1 MEMDI
6 ISQTVPYST
15 TPIAMIIIPPLE
27 MLARIPLLD
36 WNGTEFLLFYIV
48 ALIVIGLWTV
58 RRAHRSLHRYDNPRE
73 HALLADPFEVA
84 YLSAGPD
91 RVTQLA
97 ISRLIHRKLV
107 LWKSGFWKSSL
118 VANPNGPG
126 VPVDLLEPERVLLG
140 RIQAFGPKGMPVKAA
155 ASSVFPTLRPIE
167 VRLALLGLRPT
178 EEERK
183 SATTTTNLPLL
194 LLVLLG
200 AAKVGIGFMRDKPV
214 LFLILLLALTLIVM
228 VSMPGLV
235 PRLTPSGERM
245 LEKMR
250 LKNETARHGARVDD
264 LAEMGMF
271 SHSVALFGPVAVAM
285 LPGFGAIHQ
294 EIERLKAQAA
304 AVTGSGCSGGVSSGC
319 GGGGCGSSGSGGGS
333 GCGSSGCGGC
343 GGGD

>member
-6 ISQTVPYST
+6 ISQIVPYST
-15 TPIAMIIIPPLE
+15 QPIPMIIPPLE

-36 WNGTEFLLFYIV
+36 WYGTEFLLFYIV

-58 RRAHRSLHRYDNPRE
+58 RRARRSLHCYDNPHE

-84 YLSAGPD
+84 YLTAGPD

-97 ISRLIHRKLV
+97 ISRLIHRRLV
-107 LWKSGFWKSSL
+107 SWQSGFWKSSL
-118 VANPNGPG
+118 IANQDRTG
-126 VPVDLLEPERVLLG
+126 VPSDLLEPERVLLG
-140 RIQAFGPKGMPVKAA
+140 RIQAFGAKGMPVKAA

-183 SATTTTNLPLL
+183 SATTTTTLPLL
-194 LLVLLG
+194 LLLLLG
-200 AAKVGIGFMRDKPV
+200 MVKVGIGLMRDKPV
-214 LFLILLLALTLIVM
+214 LFLVLFLVLTFIGIISMSGLI
-228 VSMPGLV
+228 

-245 LEKMR
+245 LDKMR

-304 AVTGSGCSGGVSSGC
+304 TTDASAGSTGGVSGC
-319 GGGGCGSSGSGGGS
+319 GGGGCGSNGSGGGS

>member
-15 TPIAMIIIPPLE
+15 HPIPMIIPPLE

-36 WNGTEFLLFYIV
+36 WYGTEFLLFYVV

-58 RRAHRSLHRYDNPRE
+58 RRARRSLHCYDNPHE

-97 ISRLIHRKLV
+97 ISRLIHRQLV
-107 LWKSGFWKSSL
+107 LWKPGFWKSSL
-118 VANPNGPG
+118 VANPNGGG
-126 VPVDLLEPERVLLG
+126 VPSDLLEPERVLLG
-140 RIQAFGPKGMPVKAA
+140 RIQAYGPKGMPVKAA
-155 ASSVFPTLRPIE
+155 PASVFPTLRAIE
-167 VRLALLGLRPT
+167 VRLATLGLRPT
-178 EEERK
+178 DQERK
-183 SATTTTNLPLL
+183 SASTTTTLPLL
-194 LLVLLG
+194 LLVFLG
-200 AAKVGIGFMRDKPV
+200 VAKVGIGLMRDKPV
-214 LFLILLLALTLIVM
+214 LFLVLLLGLTVILMISMSGLI
-228 VSMPGLV
+228 

-245 LEKMR
+245 LDKMR
-250 LKNETARHGARVDD
+250 LKNETARQGARVDD

-271 SHSVALFGPVAVAM
+271 SHSVALFGPVAVAI
-285 LPGFGAIHQ
+285 LPSFGPIHQ

-304 AVTGSGCSGGVSSGC
+304 ASAASGCSSGGVSGC

>member
-1 MEMDI
+1 
-6 ISQTVPYST
+6 
-15 TPIAMIIIPPLE
+15 MIIPSLE

-36 WNGTEFLLFYIV
+36 WYGTEFLLFYIV
-48 ALIVIGLWTV
+48 ALIVIGLWTI
-58 RRAHRSLHRYDNPRE
+58 RRARRSLHCYDNSHE
-73 HALLADPFEVA
+73 HALLTDPFEVA

-107 LWKSGFWKSSL
+107 LWQSGFWKSSL
-118 VANPNGPG
+118 IANQGRTG
-126 VPVDLLEPERVLLG
+126 VPSDLLEPERVLLG
-140 RIQAFGPKGMPVKAA
+140 RIQAFGAKGMPVKGAPA
-155 ASSVFPTLRPIE
+155 VVFPTLRPIE

-183 SATTTTNLPLL
+183 SATTTTILPLL

-200 AAKVGIGFMRDKPV
+200 AAKVGIGFMSDKPV
-214 LFLILLLALTLIVM
+214 LFLVLLLVLTVIVM
-228 VSMPGLV
+228 MSMPGLV

-245 LEKMR
+245 LDKMR

-294 EIERLKAQAA
+294 EIERLKAQAVTTA
-304 AVTGSGCSGGVSSGC
+304 ASGCSSGGVSSGC
-319 GGGGCGSSGSGGGS
+319 GGGGCGSSGSSGSGGGS

>member
-6 ISQTVPYST
+6 ISQTVPYFT
-15 TPIAMIIIPPLE
+15 HPIPMIIPPLE

-36 WNGTEFLLFYIV
+36 WYGTEFLLFYVV

-58 RRAHRSLHRYDNPRE
+58 RRARRSLHGYDNPHE

-118 VANPNGPG
+118 VANQLGAG
-126 VPVDLLEPERVLLG
+126 VPADLLEPERILLG
-140 RIQAFGPKGMPVKAA
+140 RIQAFGAKGMPVKS
-155 ASSVFPTLRPIE
+155 ASASVFPSLRPIE
-167 VRLALLGLRPT
+167 VRLASLGLRPT

-183 SATTTTNLPLL
+183 SAITTTILPLL
-194 LLVLLG
+194 LLVMVG
-200 AAKVGIGFMRDKPV
+200 VAKVGIGWMRDKPV
-214 LFLILLLALTLIVM
+214 LFLILLLVLTVIVM
-228 VSMPGLV
+228 MSMPGLV

-245 LEKMR
+245 LDKMR

-285 LPGFGAIHQ
+285 LPGFGPIHQ

-304 AVTGSGCSGGVSSGC
+304 TTDASGCSSGGVSS
-319 GGGGCGSSGSGGGS
+319 GCGSSGSGGGS